1 MSPRCPNLKVFAR
14 FQVTDRLYNNAS
26 EMIRDEFRR
35 LIVQRQIESREPPI
49 PPHKE
54 KIRAEILKAEEE
66 FRKIG
71 VTSLA
76 LFGSVV
82 RGGQRP
88 GSDIDVVIEHAPGRG
103 LNFLRMAAVGL
114 QLEDRLGCRVDVVS
128 REGLEKAYG
137 KEAFE
142 AAERVF

>member
-1 MSPRCPNLKVFAR
+1 MRH
-14 FQVTDRLYNNAS
+14 Q
-26 EMIRDEFRR
+26 DEN
-35 LIVQRQIESREPPI
+35 RELPA

-54 KIRAEILKAEEE
+54 KIRAEILKVEEE

-76 LFGSVV
+76 LYGSVV
-82 RGGQRP
+82 RSEQRP

-114 QLEDRLGCRVDVVS
+114 QLEGRLGCRVDVVS